1 MPYVTAIPNSC
12 SADPFYRRK
21 PKRKGLTNGQTQ
33 FRLRLVRAVQIFLL
47 VLVFAG
53 CAIAQEQEQEQERP
67 SFEWFVGYSLFNG
80 AAQARHF
87 FSGAQTNLKFN
98 VNQSSAFVVDA
109 AGEYRGDPSLM
120 VNPDLFFLNF
130 HDRYIH
136 AYQLLVGPEFTR
148 RKDSTDFFAH
158 TLAGMVH
165 SVGRTEGSN
174 FVALGL
180 GGGLV
185 FHRQRKVG
193 FRLQADYIPN
203 RGAGHFYN
211 DFRLGTGV
219 VFRAK

>member
-1 MPYVTAIPNSC
+1 MRPSLSGFGISRGKIANF
-12 SADPFYRRK
+12 FYFTK
-21 PKRKGLTNGQTQ
+21 EKALTNGQTQ
-33 FRLRLVRAVQIFLL
+33 RRLRLVRAVQIFLL
-47 VLVFAG
+47 VLVFSG
-53 CAIAQEQEQEQERP
+53 CAIAQEQEGPR
-67 SFEWFVGYSLFNG
+67 FEWFVGYSLFNG

-87 FSGAQTNLKFN
+87 FSGAQTNFKFN
-98 VNQSSAFVVDA
+98 VNQRSAFVVDA

-120 VNPDLFFLNF
+120 PNPDLFFLNF

-165 SVGRTEGSN
+165 SVGRTEGNN

-180 GGGLV
+180 GGGFV

-203 RGAGHFYN
+203 RGAGHSYN